1 MYEVNFYH
9 VPYIYFTDSTLAFFV
24 CYYRYYCL
32 QLLWFMTAS
41 QGMQREKCLSCPGS
55 VGVDVTGLE
64 VCSCPSF
71 APSPLLLTAH
81 SHRMGK

>member
-24 CYYRYYCL
+24 CYYQYYFL
-32 QLLWFMTAS
+32 ELLWFMTAS

-55 VGVDVTGLE
+55 VGVDVMGLE
-64 VCSCPSF
+64 VCSSSSLPVLHLLPLPCP
-71 APSPLLLTAH
+71 ADSP
-81 SHRMGK
+81 